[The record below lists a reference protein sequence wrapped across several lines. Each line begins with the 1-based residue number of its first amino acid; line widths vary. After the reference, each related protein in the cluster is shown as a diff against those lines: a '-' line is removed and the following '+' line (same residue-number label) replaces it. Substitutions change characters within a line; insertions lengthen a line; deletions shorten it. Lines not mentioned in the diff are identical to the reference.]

1 MQTVKGLGRT
11 LCMSKEPLWMR
22 MTRRQKQI
30 AYTATH
36 GIGYVT
42 MREFRNYIFKAR
54 TVQLGSGPQALEEYS
69 SLLRSNY
76 ATLTSSYHH
85 PWMRKHGD
93 DPWSWC
99 ADRAHECPSSDGDPC
114 EGAHASFA
122 QCPQAS
128 KRKTVSVERQLTVLQ
143 LGMLAG
149 FWQNLKLP
157 CE

>member
-1 MQTVKGLGRT
+1 MYEQRTTVDEDDFL
-11 LCMSKEPLWMR
+11 SKTNRLHCHSWQR
-22 MTRRQKQI
+22 I
-30 AYTATH
+30 CDN
-36 GIGYVT
+36 G
-42 MREFRNYIFKAR
+42 EFRNYIFKAR